1 MVMPK
6 EGFIVAVLSH
16 RCTCPGYSTSSWPRE
31 VLMFDPQRI
40 EEKEGLMGP
49 RRVVSQVLI
58 VGLRNA
64 LPGIVF
70 GIEIW

>member
-1 MVMPK
+1 
-6 EGFIVAVLSH
+6 
-16 RCTCPGYSTSSWPRE
+16 
-31 VLMFDPQRI
+31 MFDPQRI
-40 EEKEGLMGP
+40 EEKEGLMGT

-64 LPGIVF
+64 LPGIFF